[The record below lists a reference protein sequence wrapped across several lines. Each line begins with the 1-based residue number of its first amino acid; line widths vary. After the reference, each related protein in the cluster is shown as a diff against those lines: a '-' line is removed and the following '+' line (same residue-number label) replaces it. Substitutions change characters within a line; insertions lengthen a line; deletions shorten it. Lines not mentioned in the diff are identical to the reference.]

1 MIHKLIPH
9 KMLALNY
16 NTKEKLQNHTELK
29 KFIEWVKYQTKKVK

>member
-16 NTKEKLQNHTELK
+16 NTKEKLQNHSQLK
-29 KFIEWVKYQTKKVK
+29 FFIEWVKYQTKKVK